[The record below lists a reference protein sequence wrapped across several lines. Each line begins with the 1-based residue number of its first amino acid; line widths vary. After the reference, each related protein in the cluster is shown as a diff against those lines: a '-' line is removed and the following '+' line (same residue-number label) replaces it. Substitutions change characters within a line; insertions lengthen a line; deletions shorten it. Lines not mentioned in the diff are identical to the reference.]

1 MKHHKD
7 DVQKVGTGV
16 ECGLSLDT
24 ALEFSPGDVIVC
36 YEEVSQPQVIAWD
49 PGF

>member
-1 MKHHKD
+1 MKHLKD
-7 DVQKVGTGV
+7 DAQKVRTGV